1 MLILKKTLIIFT
13 IVSVLTIL
21 TMFEYQN
28 LQPGSGGFT
37 LLKESEAKGKS
48 LKNLLLNP
56 SFEDEDHIKYWKNY
70 GNVTFNWTTDWHHSG
85 EGKWSFG
92 VGNDADWAKDNAEGG
107 CYQILRDPKRDN
119 RLLKVKP
126 GQILVFKMKVKIE
139 VGYTGKASLKVEFY
153 DYDVRKG
160 FSAGPLK
167 TYQSVKLS
175 EVVEWEEIIVKAKAP
190 KKTVSVVVRGC
201 SEEMSKGSK
210 FVFFDEGLVI
220 IE

>member
-1 MLILKKTLIIFT
+1 MLILKKLFIIFT
-13 IVSVLTIL
+13 IVSVLTACAHHISQSR
-21 TMFEYQN
+21 FEE
-28 LQPGSGGFT
+28 SV
-37 LLKESEAKGKS
+37 LLKESEVKGKS

-56 SFEDEDHIKYWKNY
+56 SFEDEDHMKYWKNY

-126 GQILVFKMKVKIE
+126 GQILVFKMRVRIE
-139 VGYTGKASLKVEFY
+139 AGYAGKASLKVEFY

-167 TYQSVKLS
+167 TYQGVKLS
-175 EVVEWEEIIVKAKAP
+175 EVVEWEEIIVKAKVP
-190 KKTVSVVVRGC
+190 EKTISVVVRGC

-210 FVFFDEGLVI
+210 FVFFDEGSVVV
-220 IE
+220 E